1 MQGNAVLDWI
11 MRSKT
16 GAWAVALL
24 AAAGLLAIGFGLAS
38 DYYEGELQRWQEKA
52 AMSQARAI
60 RLEAQLQG
68 KSRTPA
74 PAGPEGKALSPS
86 GPTRGE
92 ETQLQLGR
100 ASVVLDGRV
109 VLTLE
114 KIDTQI
120 QKARLRVKVLGGR
133 EGVAIMGAGNN
144 VSFRLDGTLYHLVL
158 KQTQASSA
166 TVILI
171 PK

>member
-1 MQGNAVLDWI
+1 

-52 AMSQARAI
+52 ALSQARAI
-60 RLEAQLQG
+60 RLETQLH
-68 KSRTPA
+68 KTNKTPI
-74 PAGPEGKALSPS
+74 PAKPNGKALSQSSPA
-86 GPTRGE
+86 RGE
-92 ETQLQLGR
+92 ETQLHLGR

-120 QKARLRVKVLGGR
+120 KKARVRVKVLGGR
-133 EGVAIMGAGNN
+133 EGVAIMGPGND

-158 KQTQASSA
+158 KQTKASSA
-166 TVILI
+166 SVILI